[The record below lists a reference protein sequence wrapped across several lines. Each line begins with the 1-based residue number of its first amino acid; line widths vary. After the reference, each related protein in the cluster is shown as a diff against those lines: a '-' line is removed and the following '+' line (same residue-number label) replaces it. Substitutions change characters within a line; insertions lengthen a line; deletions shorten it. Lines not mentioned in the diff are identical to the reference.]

1 MILRPLLS
9 ILAALVTSGCV
20 NGRGCLLLEPL
31 AHTLTGRV
39 HFQSF
44 PAADGLDDV
53 PILAL
58 DATAYVYSPAHS
70 YQCLSATDVQLV
82 GVTEFPANVGEG
94 SHVSVHGSLFEAV
107 SGRQHTRFVMNV
119 TTLMPLKPSP

>member
-1 MILRPLLS
+1 MTLRCLLWVVAVVAS
-9 ILAALVTSGCV
+9 SGCV

-31 AHTLTGRV
+31 KHTLTGRV

-58 DATAYVYSPAHS
+58 DSTAYVYSPAHS

-82 GVTEFPANVGEG
+82 GVTEFPGNVIEG
-94 SHVSVHGSLFEAV
+94 SHVSVQGSLFEAV

-119 TTLMPLKPSP
+119 TLLTPLRPPP